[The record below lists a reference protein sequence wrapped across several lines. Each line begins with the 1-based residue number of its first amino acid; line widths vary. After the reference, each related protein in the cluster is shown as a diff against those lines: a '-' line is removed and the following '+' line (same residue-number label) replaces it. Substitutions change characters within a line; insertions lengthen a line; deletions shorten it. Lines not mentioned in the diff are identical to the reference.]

1 MLYNITNMETNEQI
15 AIHYSSFH
23 KPNVSYDQDGNPHIL
38 IYEEFG
44 YETLSVEKDPKT
56 QGTNVIIRRLI

>member
-1 MLYNITNMETNEQI
+1 MTNIETEDQI
-15 AIHYSSFH
+15 VIHYSSVH
-23 KPNVSYDQDGNPHIL
+23 KPDASYDQDGNPHIL